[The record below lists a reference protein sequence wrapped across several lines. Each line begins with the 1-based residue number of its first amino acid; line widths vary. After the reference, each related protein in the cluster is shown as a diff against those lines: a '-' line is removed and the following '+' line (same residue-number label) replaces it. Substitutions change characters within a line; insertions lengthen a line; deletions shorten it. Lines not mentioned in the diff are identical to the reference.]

1 MPTAHRRV
9 IRFINAAHFVVHWFM
24 LIFPTAVLGMES
36 DFGRPFGELIALS
49 LGGFIAFGA
58 GSLPAGWL
66 GDRWS
71 RRNMMALY
79 FIGIGLA
86 AAATGLAE
94 TAWQLAAGLT
104 AIGLFASIYHPVG
117 TAMLVSHAE
126 LPGRAIG
133 VNGVWGNLGV
143 ASAALLTGAVT
154 QWIGWRWAFA
164 LPGAAVVLMGLLY
177 LRLVPDEGNRRVER
191 HARDVAFPRP
201 VVVRAFA
208 VMALVTLSGGV
219 VFTAVTLA
227 LPKLFAERLSGLS
240 GTFSVGLLVFGVYA
254 IGAMSQLIIG
264 RMIDRHP
271 LKACFL
277 PLALW
282 QAPLLGLAAIVQGW
296 VLVPVAAAM
305 VFVMFGQV
313 TINDGMVARYAA
325 ADWRARVYAV
335 RYLLSFG
342 VSACAVPL
350 VAATHDRGGFH
361 LLFVVLAV
369 FGAVTFAG
377 ALAFPYRR
385 DELQTATAPRLAAA
399 PRQAPGS

>member
-1 MPTAHRRV
+1 
-9 IRFINAAHFVVHWFM
+9 
-24 LIFPTAVLGMES
+24 
-36 DFGRPFGELIALS
+36 
-49 LGGFIAFGA
+49 
-58 GSLPAGWL
+58 
-66 GDRWS
+66 
-71 RRNMMALY
+71 MMALF

-104 AIGLFASIYHPVG
+104 AIGLCAAIYHPVG
-117 TAMLVSHAE
+117 TAMLVSHTD

-143 ASAALLTGAVT
+143 ASAALITGAVT
-154 QWIGWRWAFA
+154 QWIGWRWAFV

-191 HARDVAFPRP
+191 QGRDVAFPRP
-201 VVVRAFA
+201 VVLRAFT

-254 IGAMSQLIIG
+254 IGAMSQLVIG

-271 LKACFL
+271 LKSCFL

-282 QAPLLGLAAIVQGW
+282 QAPLLGLAAIGYGW

-305 VFVMFGQV
+305 IFVIFGQV

-350 VAATHDRGGFH
+350 VATTHDQGGFH
-361 LLFVVLAV
+361 LLFLVLAV

-385 DELQTATAPRLAAA
+385 DELQTPSAPRFVEA
-399 PRQAPGS
+399 PQQEPG